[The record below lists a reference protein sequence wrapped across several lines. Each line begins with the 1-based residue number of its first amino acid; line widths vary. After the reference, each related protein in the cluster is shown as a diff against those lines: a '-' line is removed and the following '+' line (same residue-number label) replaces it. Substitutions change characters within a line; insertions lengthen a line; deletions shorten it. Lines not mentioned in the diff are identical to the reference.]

1 MDGLLQGI
9 KLGVTKN
16 KEVQKELDSNEE
28 SFMTDIQREGQK
40 KRRFAKSSRKPQRI
54 FLAWKSFE
62 IIVS

>member
-16 KEVQKELDSNEE
+16 KEVQKKLDSNEE

-40 KRRFAKSSRKPQRI
+40 KRRFAKRVLRSLRGFFQYRNPLR
-54 FLAWKSFE
+54 
-62 IIVS
+62 

>member
-40 KRRFAKSSRKPQRI
+40 KRFAKRVLRSLRG
-54 FLAWKSFE
+54 FF
-62 IIVS
+62 

>member
-16 KEVQKELDSNEE
+16 KEVQKKLDSNEE

-40 KRRFAKSSRKPQRI
+40 KRRFAKRVLRSLRG
-54 FLAWKSFE
+54 FF
-62 IIVS
+62 

>member
-28 SFMTDIQREGQK
+28 SFMTDIQREGHK
-40 KRRFAKSSRKPQRI
+40 KRRFAKREFSEASEDFSSLEI
-54 FLAWKSFE
+54 F
-62 IIVS
+62 